1 LCFIDEVAF
10 AQFDRNLNF
19 VPDYILPDVVAR
31 LKNQENSSPCRMYF
45 IRDGIVDS
53 LIEQYKILYVKYYL
67 FHDVIAIVKSTII
80 KLKTIN
86 INIYFLKLFYNFNF
100 KSILI

>member
-1 LCFIDEVAF
+1 
-10 AQFDRNLNF
+10 
-19 VPDYILPDVVAR
+19 
-31 LKNQENSSPCRMYF
+31 MYF

-53 LIEQYKILYVKYYL
+53 LIEQYKILYIKYYL